1 MDRAVAVTARG
12 GASVWSPLWCQRR
25 GPPWARPARERT
37 PSRVIILHSNDIH
50 GRIEGLARIATLVDQ
65 IRAEHAGEP
74 ILYVD
79 LGDIEE
85 PTQRLS
91 SLTKGVAMHRLL
103 SVAGCEVAAVGNGGP
118 MRYGPQVLPEYA
130 AAARYPLLLA
140 NLRQPDG
147 AVVPGVRPSML
158 LEIGGVRL
166 GLIGVTAD
174 MGGIYD
180 GFGVR
185 TPPVAP
191 LVRELAAGL
200 RREGA
205 DAVILLSHL
214 GLPEDRA
221 LAGELQQE
229 VRVILGGHTHD
240 LLPEGE
246 RVGEVLIA
254 QAGQYAE
261 HLGRVDLDWGGARL
275 VATRASVLSVT
286 DAIPPAT
293 RVLDEAR
300 VIEGEVTQF
309 LNAVVGELELPLD
322 FATYRE
328 CGMGDLAA
336 DVLRERL
343 DADLAVVAAA
353 QAFTGPLPAGPLT
366 RSRLWDVCSSTANP
380 GVVEMTG
387 AHLLAVLRR
396 GLEPTF
402 AAERPRALRGLERG
416 LLHLAGASIH
426 DGGLYIGERAVEPE
440 RTYRVAATD
449 WELEPYGG
457 YVEAEWALRP
467 RYDMPTIM
475 REAVEEYLA
484 LHRPARVALGRMAGR
499 LAAGS

>member
-1 MDRAVAVTARG
+1 M
-12 GASVWSPLWCQRR
+12 
-25 GPPWARPARERT
+25 
-37 PSRVIILHSNDIH
+37 IILHSNDIH

-65 IRAEHAGEP
+65 TRARNAGEP
-74 ILYVD
+74 VLYVD

-130 AAARYPLLLA
+130 AAARYPLLVA

-147 AVVPGVRPSML
+147 TVVPGARTSTL

-214 GLPEDRA
+214 GLPEDRT

-229 VRVILGGHTHD
+229 VRLILGGHTHD

-261 HLGRVDLDWGGARL
+261 HLGRVDLGWDGAKL
-275 VATRASVLSVT
+275 VTMRASVLPVT
-286 DAIPPAT
+286 QDIPPAA

-300 VIEGEVTQF
+300 VIEGEVARF
-309 LNAVVGELELPLD
+309 LDAVVGELERPLD

-336 DVLRERL
+336 DVLRERM
-343 DADLAVVAAA
+343 DAEVAVVAAA
-353 QAFTGPLPAGPLT
+353 QAFTGPLAAGPLT

-380 GVVEMTG
+380 GVVDMTG
-387 AHLLAVLRR
+387 ARLLDMLRR
-396 GLEPTF
+396 GLDPAF
-402 AAERPRALRGLERG
+402 AAERPRPLRGSERG
-416 LLHLAGASIH
+416 LLHLAGANIH
-426 DGGLYIGERAVEPE
+426 DGRLFIAEADAEREVEPA

-457 YVEAEWALRP
+457 YVEADWAPHP

-475 REAVEEYLA
+475 REAVEDYLA
-484 LHRPARVALGRMAGR
+484 RHRPARVELGRIVGA
-499 LAAGS
+499 LAPRDPERP